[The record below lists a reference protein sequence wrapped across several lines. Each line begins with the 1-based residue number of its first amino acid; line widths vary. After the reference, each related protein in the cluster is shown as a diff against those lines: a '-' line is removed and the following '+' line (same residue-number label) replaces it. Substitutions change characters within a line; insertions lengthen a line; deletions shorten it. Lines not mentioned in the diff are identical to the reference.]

1 MLGIGRGDRVLL
13 PEFICAD
20 VLASLAAVGATPVWY
35 AVNRTLAPA
44 TDPAQWP
51 AARAVLAVNYFGI
64 AQDLAPFNA
73 YAARCG
79 ATVIEDN
86 AHGFLSRDGDGRWL
100 GCRSALGIFSFRK
113 TANTLNAAALIAN
126 DAALSARLDAQL
138 PPGAS
143 PLRAGSRLKQVLR
156 RLPLAGPPLAGLA
169 TAAMQ
174 MLREKRSGSAIPLP
188 AADTESAIP
197 GEPAPPAQL
206 TDALQSFDTD
216 AEIRRR
222 HQLYKIF
229 SQLAQRHGAQ
239 AVIAALPDG
248 SVPYGF
254 AFRGEPAAISAMQQ
268 QARHRGL
275 DVFPW
280 PALPSTLASAAP
292 AHYRDV
298 WLVNFLW

>member
-1 MLGIGRGDRVLL
+1 MLGIGRDDRVLL

-20 VLASLAAVGATPVWY
+20 VLAPLAAVGATPVWY
-35 AVNRTLAPA
+35 AVDRALAPA

-51 AARAVLAVNYFGI
+51 AARAVLAVNYFGG
-64 AQDLAPFNA
+64 AQDLAPFDA

-86 AHGFLSRDGDGRWL
+86 AHGFLSRDSNGRWL
-100 GCRSALGIFSFRK
+100 GCRSRLGIFSFRK
-113 TANTLNAAALIAN
+113 SANSLNAAALVAN
-126 DAALSARLDAQL
+126 DDALLSRLAAQL

-143 PLRAGSRLKQVLR
+143 PLRAGSGLKHFLR
-156 RLPLAGPPLAGLA
+156 RLPLAGPPLAGIA
-169 TAAMQ
+169 TAAAQ
-174 MLREKRSGSAIPLP
+174 MLREKRTGSAVPLP

-197 GEPAPPAQL
+197 GEPAPPQIA
-206 TDALQSFDTD
+206 DALQAFDAD

-222 HQLYKIF
+222 HQLYEIF
-229 SQLAQRHGAQ
+229 LQLAQRNGAQ
-239 AVIAALPDG
+239 AVIATLPDG

-254 AFRGEPAAISAMQQ
+254 AFRGEAEAIRSMQQ
-268 QARHRGL
+268 KARRRGL
-275 DVFPW
+275 DVYRW
-280 PALPSTLASAAP
+280 PALPSTLAAAAP